1 MNSDDLTFNITLR
14 REMALA
20 FTECWNTAFTECWN
34 TARPSP
40 NEGDAWSASVNIANQ
55 MREQMPQPIEVGSKV
70 SWNDHFDIFEVFAI
84 AEHPRTGERY
94 ALIAAGD
101 IAWRAPAD
109 DLRVVR

>member
-1 MNSDDLTFNITLR
+1 MNNDLTFNITLR

-20 FTECWNTAFTECWN
+20 FTECWK

-40 NEGDAWSASVNIANQ
+40 NEGDAWNASVDIANQ